1 MPRYI
6 ALLRGVNVGG
16 NSMVRMS
23 ELKECFEAQGFENV
37 ATYINSGNIA
47 FDARSASETAVEK
60 AIEKH
65 FSRHIDV
72 MLRKQSEITQILN
85 ANPLAGAYENP
96 KQMHVLFL
104 KGELPL
110 EKQFQLSETDFG
122 DEVVICMDR
131 QIYVLMPAGVTE
143 SVFSKK
149 AILDK
154 KPRVLYT
161 GRNIRTVEKLAG
173 L

>member
-1 MPRYI
+1 
-6 ALLRGVNVGG
+6 
-16 NSMVRMS
+16 
-23 ELKECFEAQGFENV
+23 
-37 ATYINSGNIA
+37 
-47 FDARSASETAVEK
+47 
-60 AIEKH
+60 
-65 FSRHIDV
+65 
-72 MLRKQSEITQILN
+72 
-85 ANPLAGAYENP
+85 
-96 KQMHVLFL
+96 VLFL